1 MSKVIIKNDD
11 FEQDESDLA
20 FEKIKSKG
28 KAEQKSSKKNNFR
41 NARNKKHEERY
52 A

>member
-11 FEQDESDLA
+11 FEQDETELG
-20 FEKIKSKG
+20 FEKIKVKS
-28 KAEQKSSKKNNFR
+28 KAEQKTSKKNNFR
-41 NARNKKHEERY
+41 YARNKKNEERY